1 MHALAVHA
9 ARLGARATKRRAA
22 CQSGSPN
29 LSATRAA
36 AARRRSRRSIMAG
49 RVDVRHHF
57 SGHNDTWQRQRF
69 KNTTF
74 DEYFVAA
81 CFEYAVR
88 PPASN
93 GVVAASEKA
102 HAFER
107 RLFGFIAGAEETT
120 ASIPQCQRDPER
132 DVYSDSTMAMCYP
145 QTQPRDTP

>member
-1 MHALAVHA
+1 MAVHA

-107 RLFGFIAGAEETT
+107 RI
-120 ASIPQCQRDPER
+120 
-132 DVYSDSTMAMCYP
+132 SDSSPALRKPQHPFLSASVTLSAMYTVTAQWQCVTRRP
-145 QTQPRDTP
+145 NLVTPLDD